1 MQFPK
6 ISPQISQIIG
16 QRQCFKGLLN
26 ERRVFPTP
34 WHWCVHG
41 LGIGQEATGFDPEKS
56 DRLLKIS
63 FALSRKNNSS
73 YNIFAHH
80 LLNGILA
87 RCEAVSF
94 NSYLAQE
101 RSHDEF
107 KSAINQLPSEPWQYA
122 RACALLTESLV
133 KVGQLEPYRHLVR
146 WHLERA
152 LEQVAKLDLSSDKL
166 RYEQLQLFANL
177 LLAVGQAEFT
187 DLLVLQQENG
197 DTYTDKALQLAT
209 TISDIFYRGRGSAI
223 IFSVLA
229 IIGCREQVCTG
240 EQNHLQTLLDI
251 FDSELSDSL
260 RRDSDGVHEGSDYY
274 LFPLSLIL
282 NAIAV
287 LDCPDYLTYKRDWG
301 KQAVSLYHTLSPT
314 SQASQ
319 ITFFIYA
326 LDNLGVLHVYVPD
339 IVTFFHQCME
349 GYIQSTDGF
358 RVDAYLR
365 CTYLIHLA
373 CQLGCPDILHP
384 CIWSIF
390 SDTATEIF
398 GSDHYLE
405 NTYGSSYM
413 VAAYALSAFD
423 RIGKLDMLFS
433 PELRLPDAI
442 ARFQDN
448 PESTAIN
455 SPKTV
460 FALIEAGLRMRPIG
474 SCDTP
479 LFQKVHIDK

>member
-1 MQFPK
+1 MPK
-6 ISPQISQIIG
+6 ISQMNG
-16 QRQCFKGLLN
+16 QRQRFKGLLN
-26 ERRVFPTP
+26 ERRIFPTP

-41 LGIGQEATGFDPEKS
+41 LGIGQEATGFEPDKS
-56 DRLLKIS
+56 ERLLKIS
-63 FALSRKNNSS
+63 LALSRKTNIS
-73 YNIFAHH
+73 YHGFAHH

-87 RCEAVSF
+87 TCEAVS
-94 NSYLAQE
+94 LDK

-107 KSAINQLPSEPWQYA
+107 KNAIDQLPSEPWQYA

-133 KVGQLEPYRHLVR
+133 KVGQLEPYRHLVH
-146 WHLERA
+146 WHLKRA
-152 LEQVAKLDLSSDKL
+152 LQQVAELNLSSDKL

-187 DLLVLQQENG
+187 DLLGLQQQNG
-197 DTYTDKALQLAT
+197 DIYTDIALQLAT

-251 FDSELSDSL
+251 FDSELNESL
-260 RRDSDGVHEGSDYY
+260 TRDSDGVHEGSDYY

-287 LDCPDYLTYKRDWG
+287 LDCPDYLTYKRDWVE
-301 KQAVSLYHTLSPT
+301 QAVSLYHALSPA

-326 LDNLGVLHVYVPD
+326 LDNLGVLDVYVPD
-339 IVTFFHQCME
+339 VITFFHKCME

-373 CQLGCPDILHP
+373 CQLGCLNILHP
-384 CIWSIF
+384 CILSIF
-390 SDTATEIF
+390 SNSAAQIF
-398 GSDHYLE
+398 GSDHYLKS
-405 NTYGSSYM
+405 TYGSSYM
-413 VAAYALSAFD
+413 VAAYSLSAFD

-433 PELRLPDAI
+433 PEIGLPNAI
-442 ARFQDN
+442 GSFQDN

>member
-6 ISPQISQIIG
+6 ILPQISQTIA
-16 QRQCFKGLLN
+16 QHQCFKGLLN

-41 LGIGQEATGFDPEKS
+41 LGIGQEATGFDRQKS
-56 DRLLKIS
+56 DRLLEIS
-63 FALSRKNNSS
+63 LALSRKTNTS
-73 YNIFAHH
+73 YNTFAYH

-87 RCEAVSF
+87 KCEAVSF
-94 NSYLAQE
+94 NSCLAQE

-107 KSAINQLPSEPWQYA
+107 KKAIDQLPREPWQYA

-152 LEQVAKLDLSSDKL
+152 LEQVTKLDLSSDKL
-166 RYEQLQLFANL
+166 RYEKLQLFANL
-177 LLAVGQAEFT
+177 LLAVGHAEFT

-197 DTYTDKALQLAT
+197 DTYADKALQLAA
-209 TISDIFYRGRGSAI
+209 TISDVFYRGRGSAI

-229 IIGCREQVCTG
+229 IIGSREQVCTG
-240 EQNHLQTLLDI
+240 RQNHLQTLLNI
-251 FDSELSDSL
+251 FDSELNDSL
-260 RRDSDGVHEGSDYY
+260 ARDSDGVHEGADYY

-287 LDCPDYLTYKRDWG
+287 LDCPDYLTYKRDWVE
-301 KQAVSLYHTLSPT
+301 QAVSLYHTLSPA

-326 LDNLGVLHVYVPD
+326 LDNLGVLDVYVPD
-339 IVTFFHQCME
+339 IVRFFHQCMK
-349 GYIQSTDGF
+349 GYIQSIHDF
-358 RVDAYLR
+358 RVDTYLR

-384 CIWSIF
+384 SIWSIF
-390 SDTATEIF
+390 SNNAAQIF
-398 GSDHYLE
+398 GSKHYLKS
-405 NTYGSSYM
+405 NYGSSYM

-433 PELRLPDAI
+433 SELTLPNAI
-442 ARFQDN
+442 GGFQDN

-460 FALIEAGLRMRPIG
+460 FALIETGLRMRPIG

-479 LFQKVHIDK
+479 LFQKVCIDK